1 MSRKKPVDQMSL
13 KIESRSVNES
23 FARVAVSAFVAQQ
36 DPTVEEISDIK
47 TAVSE
52 AVTNCIVHAYPA
64 SVGEIYIWVGLFD
77 DGLVRIRIRDRGC
90 GIIDVRQAMEPLFTT
105 LGGERAGL
113 GFAVMESFMDKVRVR
128 SVPGKGTS
136 VTMDKFIKAAENFDP
151 ERGFSFSTYA
161 VPVILGEIKR
171 IFRDGGSVK
180 VGRALKEKARAAMRE
195 KDALTAELGC
205 EPTVGQL
212 AERLGSDVAQ
222 TAQLL
227 NAAMPAVSLTAC
239 TDDGEG
245 QIDLPVE
252 SPENAASELIALR
265 EVIALLDDRDRE
277 MISLRYY
284 RGMTQS
290 RTAELLG
297 MSQVQV
303 SRREK
308 AVLALLRRNLSA

>member
-1 MSRKKPVDQMSL
+1 MDRA
-13 KIESRSVNES
+13 ERNEL
-23 FARVAVSAFVAQQ
+23 
-36 DPTVEEISDIK
+36 VEKNIGL
-47 TAVSE
+47 
-52 AVTNCIVHAYPA
+52 VHACANKFRGKGAEYDDLFQA
-64 SVGEIYIWVGLFD
+64 GCVGL
-77 DGLVRIRIRDRGC
+77 
-90 GIIDVRQAMEPLFTT
+90 
-105 LGGERAGL
+105 
-113 GFAVMESFMDKVRVR
+113 
-128 SVPGKGTS
+128 
-136 VTMDKFIKAAENFDP
+136 IKAAENFDP

-245 QIDLPVE
+245 QIDLP
-252 SPENAASELIALR
+252 L
-265 EVIALLDDRDRE
+265 
-277 MISLRYY
+277 
-284 RGMTQS
+284 
-290 RTAELLG
+290 
-297 MSQVQV
+297 
-303 SRREK
+303 SRRRTPPRSLSPCAK
-308 AVLALLRRNLSA
+308 SLLCSMTATAR

>member
-1 MSRKKPVDQMSL
+1 MTCPHAEEF
-13 KIESRSVNES
+13 KI
-23 FARVAVSAFVAQQ
+23 SAEVKNIEDIFIFSIQQ
-36 DPTVEEISDIK
+36 T
-47 TAVSE
+47 
-52 AVTNCIVHAYPA
+52 
-64 SVGEIYIWVGLFD
+64 W
-77 DGLVRIRIRDRGC
+77 
-90 GIIDVRQAMEPLFTT
+90 
-105 LGGERAGL
+105 
-113 GFAVMESFMDKVRVR
+113 
-128 SVPGKGTS
+128 
-136 VTMDKFIKAAENFDP
+136 AE
-151 ERGFSFSTYA
+151 
-161 VPVILGEIKR
+161 
-171 IFRDGGSVK
+171 
-180 VGRALKEKARAAMRE
+180 
-195 KDALTAELGC
+195 ALTAELGC

-212 AERLGSDVAQ
+212 AQRLGSDVAQ

-265 EVIALLDDRDRE
+265 EVIAMLPDRDRE

>member
-1 MSRKKPVDQMSL
+1 MDRA
-13 KIESRSVNES
+13 ERNEL
-23 FARVAVSAFVAQQ
+23 
-36 DPTVEEISDIK
+36 VEKNIGL
-47 TAVSE
+47 
-52 AVTNCIVHAYPA
+52 VHACA
-64 SVGEIYIWVGLFD
+64 NKF
-77 DGLVRIRIRDRGC
+77 R
-90 GIIDVRQAMEPLFTT
+90 
-105 LGGERAGL
+105 
-113 GFAVMESFMDKVRVR
+113 
-128 SVPGKGTS
+128 GKGAEYDDLFQAGC
-136 VTMDKFIKAAENFDP
+136 VGIIKAAENFDP

-161 VPVILGEIKR
+161 VPV

-265 EVIALLDDRDRE
+265 EVIALLDDRDRK

>member
-1 MSRKKPVDQMSL
+1 MDRA
-13 KIESRSVNES
+13 ERNEL
-23 FARVAVSAFVAQQ
+23 
-36 DPTVEEISDIK
+36 VEKNIGL
-47 TAVSE
+47 
-52 AVTNCIVHAYPA
+52 VHACA
-64 SVGEIYIWVGLFD
+64 NKF
-77 DGLVRIRIRDRGC
+77 R
-90 GIIDVRQAMEPLFTT
+90 
-105 LGGERAGL
+105 
-113 GFAVMESFMDKVRVR
+113 
-128 SVPGKGTS
+128 GKGAEYDDLFQAGC
-136 VTMDKFIKAAENFDP
+136 VGIIKAAENFDP

-171 IFRDGGSVK
+171 K

-195 KDALTAELGC
+195 KEALTAELGC

>member
-1 MSRKKPVDQMSL
+1 M
-13 KIESRSVNES
+13 
-23 FARVAVSAFVAQQ
+23 
-36 DPTVEEISDIK
+36 
-47 TAVSE
+47 
-52 AVTNCIVHAYPA
+52 
-64 SVGEIYIWVGLFD
+64 
-77 DGLVRIRIRDRGC
+77 
-90 GIIDVRQAMEPLFTT
+90 
-105 LGGERAGL
+105 
-113 GFAVMESFMDKVRVR
+113 
-128 SVPGKGTS
+128 
-136 VTMDKFIKAAENFDP
+136 
-151 ERGFSFSTYA
+151 
-161 VPVILGEIKR
+161 PVILGEIKR

-195 KDALTAELGC
+195 KEALTAELGC

>member
-1 MSRKKPVDQMSL
+1 MDRT
-13 KIESRSVNES
+13 ERNEL
-23 FARVAVSAFVAQQ
+23 
-36 DPTVEEISDIK
+36 VEQNIGL
-47 TAVSE
+47 
-52 AVTNCIVHAYPA
+52 VHACANKFRGKGAEYDDLFQA
-64 SVGEIYIWVGLFD
+64 GCVGL
-77 DGLVRIRIRDRGC
+77 
-90 GIIDVRQAMEPLFTT
+90 
-105 LGGERAGL
+105 
-113 GFAVMESFMDKVRVR
+113 
-128 SVPGKGTS
+128 
-136 VTMDKFIKAAENFDP
+136 IKAAENFDS

-195 KDALTAELGC
+195 KDALALELGC
-205 EPTVGQL
+205 EPTVSQL
-212 AERLGSDVAQ
+212 AERIGSDVAQ
-222 TAQLL
+222 TAQLI
-227 NAAMPAVSLTAC
+227 NAAMPAMSLTAC
-239 TDDGEG
+239 NEEGET

-265 EVIALLDDRDRE
+265 EVIALLDERDRE

-284 RGMTQS
+284 CGLTQTK
-290 RTAELLG
+290 TAQALG

>member
-1 MSRKKPVDQMSL
+1 MDRD
-13 KIESRSVNES
+13 ERNEL
-23 FARVAVSAFVAQQ
+23 
-36 DPTVEEISDIK
+36 VEQ
-47 TAVSE
+47 
-52 AVTNCIVHAYPA
+52 NMGLVHACANKFRGKGAEYDDLFQA
-64 SVGEIYIWVGLFD
+64 GCVGL
-77 DGLVRIRIRDRGC
+77 
-90 GIIDVRQAMEPLFTT
+90 
-105 LGGERAGL
+105 
-113 GFAVMESFMDKVRVR
+113 
-128 SVPGKGTS
+128 
-136 VTMDKFIKAAENFDP
+136 IKAAENFDA

-195 KDALTAELGC
+195 KDALTVQLGR
-205 EPTVGQL
+205 EPTVSQL

-227 NAAMPAVSLTAC
+227 NAAMPAVSLTTC

-265 EVIALLDDRDRE
+265 EVIAMLDERDRE

-290 RTAELLG
+290 KTAELLG